1 MPILIIAVN
10 IITARTFLYNW
21 RLTIRA
27 RQKFIFL
34 ISVSLF
40 DIFKYRKSILNIVK
54 ARSLKHYLLIEC
66 LFCPLQIVEPCTEYS
81 IVPNTLGPFF
91 SVGNKS
97 FGFTLSKII
106 FMSPSF
112 TIFIH
117 YTSFQLNL
125 LLKCSMSF

>member
-40 DIFKYRKSILNIVK
+40 DIFKYRKSILNMVK
-54 ARSLKHYLLIEC
+54 ARALKHYLFIEC
-66 LFCPLQIVEPCTEYS
+66 LFCPLQIVQTFLHHLFVY
-81 IVPNTLGPFF
+81 
-91 SVGNKS
+91 
-97 FGFTLSKII
+97 LSSALVQYYISHLSDRLY
-106 FMSPSF
+106 M
-112 TIFIH
+112 
-117 YTSFQLNL
+117 
-125 LLKCSMSF
+125 